1 MERLHFE
8 DRPAW
13 RAWLAAHHGESESI
27 WMEYFKDGSPGVSY
41 RHALEEA
48 LCWGW
53 IDSLIR
59 RVDERVYL
67 RKFSRRSPTS
77 RWSELNKRLV
87 AELSA
92 AGSMMPAGLA
102 AVEEARR
109 RGTWDAVA
117 KPSDEETSALAA
129 ELTRLVAPDPE
140 LSALY
145 AGKGEK
151 ARRLLARYYFDGK
164 SEATRAR
171 RLERMRAFLRGE
183 IAML

>member
-1 MERLHFE
+1 MQRLKFE
-8 DRPAW
+8 NRPAW

-27 WMEYFKDGSPGVSY
+27 WMEYFKDGRPGVSY
-41 RHALEEA
+41 RQALEEA

-53 IDSLIR
+53 IDSLIKR
-59 RVDERVYL
+59 IDERVYV
-67 RKFSRRSPTS
+67 RKFSRRSPDS
-77 RWSELNKRLV
+77 MWSELNKKLV
-87 AELSA
+87 AELTT

-102 AVEEARR
+102 AVEAAKSN
-109 RGTWDAVA
+109 GKWNAA
-117 KPSDEETSALAA
+117 SKPSDEETAALAA
-129 ELTRLVAPDPE
+129 ELTRIVAPDPE
-140 LSALY
+140 LSVLY

-151 ARRLLARYYFDGK
+151 GRRLLARYYFATK